1 MYTDH
6 MIMPLG
12 IVPSFLLYCVTM
24 GITPGP
30 ANLCSL
36 AAAIQHGRKPAL
48 RQWSGLLTGFYID
61 AIVSALLCYFA
72 GTVLNE
78 SVKYLSVAGC
88 FYLVFLAVKML
99 KADYSRS
106 PENPENGEDSVT
118 KDSTGRGPNFW
129 TGFLVNV
136 TNAKVILSCLT
147 ELGAFVLPYN
157 QSLWALLLIGAC
169 LPLIGTGCNLVW
181 LFTGVALRRF
191 FMNHTKTVNILMA
204 LSLLACAVS
213 LLSSVFH

>member
-1 MYTDH
+1 

-48 RQWSGLLTGFYID
+48 RQWSGLFTGFYID
-61 AIVSALLCYFA
+61 AMVSALLCYFA
-72 GTVLNE
+72 GTLLNE
-78 SVKYLSVAGC
+78 YVKYLSIAGC
-88 FYLVFLAVKML
+88 FYLAFLAVKML
-99 KADYSRS
+99 KADYSERES
-106 PENPENGEDSVT
+106 NP
-118 KDSTGRGPNFW
+118 KDSDGEKTDKSGPNFW
-129 TGFLVNV
+129 TGFLVNI

-191 FMNHTKTVNILMA
+191 FINHTKLVNIIMA

-213 LLSSVFH
+213 LLSSVFY